1 MIHDERKGVAMRVTV
16 PSKARGSARKVG
28 ITVAALA
35 LLGAGVLW
43 LALNA
48 LVAFVTRD

>member
-1 MIHDERKGVAMRVTV
+1 MRVTV
-16 PSKARGSARKVG
+16 PSKARGSARSVG
-28 ITVAALA
+28 VTVAALA
-35 LLGAGVLW
+35 LLGAGTLW

>member
-1 MIHDERKGVAMRVTV
+1 MRVTV
-16 PSKARGSARKVG
+16 PSKATGCARQVG
-28 ITVAALA
+28 VTVAALA

-43 LALNA
+43 LALHA

>member
-1 MIHDERKGVAMRVTV
+1 MKVTA
-16 PSKARGSARKVG
+16 PSKVQGGARAIGMTA
-28 ITVAALA
+28 AALA

-48 LVAFVTRD
+48 FVTWVTRD

>member
-1 MIHDERKGVAMRVTV
+1 MRVTV